1 VRAGLVIALTF
12 AALAAPVQV
21 LVGDWAGRTVADE
34 QPIKLAA
41 IEGLQRT
48 QRGAPFDVGPFEV
61 PRLLSLLAQHDPNAR
76 VIGLDSVPPAD
87 RPPVGIVKTSF
98 RVMVGLGTLL
108 ALLGVAYVAYWWR
121 RRRLPSSPW
130 FWRAV
135 IAAGPAALVALLAGW
150 TTTEVG
156 RQPWVVY
163 DVLRT
168 RDAVTDA
175 GGLPVAFFAM
185 LAVYLGLAGL
195 VAWLLRRLAR
205 EREAAA

>member
-1 VRAGLVIALTF
+1 
-12 AALAAPVQV
+12 
-21 LVGDWAGRTVADE
+21 
-34 QPIKLAA
+34 
-41 IEGLQRT
+41 
-48 QRGAPFDVGPFEV
+48 
-61 PRLLSLLAQHDPNAR
+61 
-76 VIGLDSVPPAD
+76 
-87 RPPVGIVKTSF
+87 VGIVKTSF

>member
-1 VRAGLVIALTF
+1 MLALTLAGLVLWRRGRLASALSFQRTCM
-12 AALAAPVQV
+12 LAAP
-21 LVGDWAGRTVADE
+21 LGFVA
-34 QPIKLAA
+34 
-41 IEGLQRT
+41 
-48 QRGAPFDVGPFEV
+48 V
-61 PRLLSLLAQHDPNAR
+61 
-76 VIGLDSVPPAD
+76 
-87 RPPVGIVKTSF
+87 
-98 RVMVGLGTLL
+98 
-108 ALLGVAYVAYWWR
+108 
-121 RRRLPSSPW
+121 
-130 FWRAV
+130 
-135 IAAGPAALVALLAGW
+135 LAGW
-150 TTTEVG
+150 VTTEVG